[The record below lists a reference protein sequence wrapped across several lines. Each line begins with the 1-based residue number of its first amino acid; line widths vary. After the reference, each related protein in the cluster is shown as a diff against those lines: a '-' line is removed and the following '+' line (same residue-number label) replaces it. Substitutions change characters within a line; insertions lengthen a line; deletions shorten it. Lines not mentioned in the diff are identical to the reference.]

1 MFWPI
6 ILPKKKPGARKMKK
20 VKIFLN
26 KYKFLIPAGMW
37 LAVLLDI
44 FIFNPISEVRI
55 LFLTGLWV
63 LTIWLYGFE
72 GRASIGGGLV
82 FLIFCPFLLIFGKE
96 QMAEKSAIWA
106 YVFLVVGV
114 IQSFI
119 WSFSKNEKKSK

>member
-1 MFWPI
+1 
-6 ILPKKKPGARKMKK
+6 MKK

>member
-1 MFWPI
+1 MRNKIKMSLVHYKHF
-6 ILPKKKPGARKMKK
+6 LLGACTLGIFID
-20 VKIFLN
+20 IFL
-26 KYKFLIPAGMW
+26 FTPTADL
-37 LAVLLDI
+37 V
-44 FIFNPISEVRI
+44 I

-72 GRASIGGGLV
+72 GRVLIGGGLV